1 LCEWITEGNNFCP
14 FRSLPIHELPIR
26 DNALELARADAIE
39 HGLVIKSAA
48 QNSDM
53 VVGRDE
59 DYVWPEVELAEIK
72 FLYCGFYASWWGE
85 KSGDISMYEVCRACR
100 DGPSPKSELHLN
112 HIECEKV
119 GDLTNFINVVS
130 H

>member
-59 DYVWPEVELAEIK
+59 DYVWPEVELAE
-72 FLYCGFYASWWGE
+72 
-85 KSGDISMYEVCRACR
+85 
-100 DGPSPKSELHLN
+100 
-112 HIECEKV
+112 
-119 GDLTNFINVVS
+119 
-130 H
+130 